1 MAQQGR
7 NDNTYGFDELA
18 FWRPID
24 AENRPV
30 YRAVL
35 RESRAIQDEAQDI
48 LNRFAGLSMMGLLP
62 KAQVERLHRDIA
74 RWKKQGE
81 STGELR
87 LLMQDAQRRTRM
99 RCDEAMLLY
108 LMHAISDS
116 YARISETDRGALLSA
131 SRIAYKRAFAEGNE
145 ITRLGAKS
153 VPGAKFVR
161 DTLSNN
167 PLPTGLT
174 YEQALAADAAYRA
187 REITKQAVVDSSQGK
202 ELSMDSEPMQAI
214 LRRQRAWQLREV
226 KEAPEEREVQNPPE
240 ERETREAPENRE
252 EREAPGS
259 RFTGYY
265 DMVMG
270 FIVGHTV
277 VQAFMDAGVKAYR
290 FIATIDDRT
299 TSECRALHGKVF
311 RMEELKLGINAP
323 PVYPPPH
330 PCRSVIQAVEVAD
343 TGQHDIIGIGRGTGI
358 SSDGGALVEN
368 AVNVGHINFNDST
381 QVEEQFRDFIDKNRD
396 SDHESIRI
404 ITKSGD
410 VYDIL
415 GGQVRINLEGMDDFL
430 DGAKT
435 IHNHPTG
442 YSEYS
447 FSSDRQDDDIP
458 SFFRENG
465 SMMEAFD
472 EKYRYRFN
480 RPANVTLEQWNEAY
494 AASDKIAFE
503 MLDAEGYSLD
513 DDLVTLLQHYKILG
527 TCKSL
532 GIDGS
537 YTRWEF

>member
-62 KAQVERLHRDIA
+62 KAQVERLHRDIV

-81 STGELR
+81 SIGELR
-87 LLMQDAQRRTRM
+87 LLMQDAQHRTRI

-108 LMHAISDS
+108 LMHVISDS
-116 YARISETDRGALLSA
+116 YAKISEIDRDALLSA

-145 ITRLGAKS
+145 ITRLGTKNT
-153 VPGAKFVR
+153 PGAKFVR

-226 KEAPEEREVQNPPE
+226 QKTPE
-240 ERETREAPENRE
+240 
-252 EREAPGS
+252 G
-259 RFTGYY
+259 RFAGYY

-277 VQAFMDAGVKAYR
+277 VQAFIDAGVKAYR

-330 PCRSVIQAVEVAD
+330 PCRSVIQAVEVDAPQFTSAFGRGIINPRGDGVGIDIEIDRFTPCLLD
-343 TGQHDIIGIGRGTGI
+343 TETNELVETEYKLVTASELKGLKANGWLFNWRGKDLSNSEIYKLTLQGDDEIQGLVAVESREENLAYHLSLVESAPENRLGRHYEGVGGHLFAIAAKKSLEAGYGGFIFFEAKNIELVNHYQTRFGATWIGRP
-358 SSDGGALVEN
+358 
-368 AVNVGHINFNDST
+368 H
-381 QVEEQFRDFIDKNRD
+381 
-396 SDHESIRI
+396 
-404 ITKSGD
+404 
-410 VYDIL
+410 
-415 GGQVRINLEGMDDFL
+415 
-430 DGAKT
+430 
-435 IHNHPTG
+435 
-442 YSEYS
+442 EYS
-447 FSSDRQDDDIP
+447 MII
-458 SFFRENG
+458 
-465 SMMEAFD
+465 D
-472 EKYRYRFN
+472 EKAAQELLDNY
-480 RPANVTLEQWNEAY
+480 TLNGG
-494 AASDKIAFE
+494 D
-503 MLDAEGYSLD
+503 
-513 DDLVTLLQHYKILG
+513 
-527 TCKSL
+527 
-532 GIDGS
+532 
-537 YTRWEF
+537 

>member
-48 LNRFAGLSMMGLLP
+48 LNRFAGLSMMGVLP

-116 YARISETDRGALLSA
+116 YARISETDRDALLSA
-131 SRIAYKRAFAEGNE
+131 SKIVYKRAFAEGNE
-145 ITRLGAKS
+145 VTRLGARNA
-153 VPGAKFVR
+153 PGAKFVR

-174 YEQALAADAAYRA
+174 YEQALVADAAYRA

-226 KEAPEEREVQNPPE
+226 QKTPE
-240 ERETREAPENRE
+240 
-252 EREAPGS
+252 G
-259 RFTGYY
+259 RFAGYY

-277 VQAFMDAGVKAYR
+277 VQAFIDAGVKAYR

-330 PCRSVIQAVEVAD
+330 PCRSVIQAVEVDAEGLPAARGSDVFSGSGEKVYYDPSYDYSVRIPRYNDMVNESISTACEDVAKRGTEDGCEHMRLIDAD
-343 TGQHDIIGIGRGTGI
+343 TGELAYIEDGT
-358 SSDGGALVEN
+358 
-368 AVNVGHINFNDST
+368 
-381 QVEEQFRDFIDKNRD
+381 
-396 SDHESIRI
+396 
-404 ITKSGD
+404 
-410 VYDIL
+410 
-415 GGQVRINLEGMDDFL
+415 MDDPEAVGGDRFW
-430 DGAKT
+430 DFARNNKDRRFVFV
-435 IHNHPTG
+435 HNH
-442 YSEYS
+442 
-447 FSSDRQDDDIP
+447 
-458 SFFRENG
+458 
-465 SMMEAFD
+465 
-472 EKYRYRFN
+472 
-480 RPANVTLEQWNEAY
+480 NEAQPLSETDVQTLLTTPCIDTMVAVQNNGVKY
-494 AASDKIAFE
+494 IAPKNEGVKLNSFLLDPLYPEIEKELRIRSQNGMLASERSIVRWE
-503 MLDAEGYSLD
+503 MLFERLKRDY
-513 DDLVTLLQHYKILG
+513 LG
-527 TCKSL
+527 EYYE
-532 GIDGS
+532 DGK
-537 YTRWEF
+537 

>member
-7 NDNTYGFDELA
+7 NNNTYGFDELA

-226 KEAPEEREVQNPPE
+226 QKTPE
-240 ERETREAPENRE
+240 
-252 EREAPGS
+252 G
-259 RFTGYY
+259 RFAGYY

-330 PCRSVIQAVEVAD
+330 PCRSVIQAVEVESRRGAGGD
-343 TGQHDIIGIGRGTGI
+343 DGQP
-358 SSDGGALVEN
+358 GAIVHEMKGHIDPNDHIMIEKLVKAFCKQYAKSPVEN
-368 AVNVGHINFNDST
+368 MLVITKEGEIHFITDNNPKGVDSSYLGDKMKGSYNIHTHPPDST
-381 QVEEQFRDFIDKNRD
+381 QF
-396 SDHESIRI
+396 
-404 ITKSGD
+404 
-410 VYDIL
+410 
-415 GGQVRINLEGMDDFL
+415 
-430 DGAKT
+430 
-435 IHNHPTG
+435 
-442 YSEYS
+442 S
-447 FSSDRQDDDIP
+447 FSTEIDMP
-458 SFFRENG
+458 NFFEDG
-465 SMMEAFD
+465 SAVMEAVD
-472 EKYRYRFN
+472 YKYRYRFE
-480 RPANVTLEQWNEAY
+480 RPEWLTWEKWDKARAEAGERLQDILEIRCKPDY
-494 AASDKIAFE
+494 SDYE
-503 MLDAEGYSLD
+503 
-513 DDLVTLLQHYKILG
+513 DLCQHCLMEETCRILG
-527 TCKSL
+527 INC
-532 GIDGS
+532 
-537 YTRWEF
+537 YTRWER

>member
-24 AENRPV
+24 AENRAV

-35 RESRAIQDEAQDI
+35 RESRVIQDEAQDV
-48 LNRFAGLSMMGLLP
+48 LNRFAGLSMLGLLP
-62 KAQVERLHRDIA
+62 RAQVERLHRDIT

-108 LMHAISDS
+108 LMRVISDS
-116 YARISETDRGALLSA
+116 YARVSEVDRDALLSA

-145 ITRLGAKS
+145 ITHLGTKNA
-153 VPGAKFVR
+153 PGAKFVR

-187 REITKQAVVDSSQGK
+187 REITRQAVVDSSQGK
-202 ELSMDSEPMQAI
+202 ELSMDSEPMQAV
-214 LRRQRAWQLREV
+214 LKRQRAWQLREV
-226 KEAPEEREVQNPPE
+226 QKTPE
-240 ERETREAPENRE
+240 
-252 EREAPGS
+252 G
-259 RFTGYY
+259 RFAGYY

-299 TSECRALHGKVF
+299 TGECRALHGKVF

-330 PCRSVIQAVEVAD
+330 PCRSVIQAVEVDAPDNAAAYDRQQNGDAPVQAKIAD
-343 TGQHDIIGIGRGTGI
+343 VTIQGHTLYSVTDAAIQAVPKPFFQGLSNRMNTQAQAYAREILSSVKGLPEGTEATI
-358 SSDGGALVEN
+358 SFS
-368 AVNVGHINFNDST
+368 
-381 QVEEQFRDFIDKNRD
+381 
-396 SDHESIRI
+396 
-404 ITKSGD
+404 
-410 VYDIL
+410 
-415 GGQVRINLEGMDDFL
+415 L
-430 DGAKT
+430 DGSLVKRATGTTDDMSVSIQDLKERYVAL
-435 IHNHPTG
+435 HNHPSNDILSPEDVAALIRHERMAAVGAVGNKGALFTCEKVFG
-442 YSEYS
+442 YNQKKAWLM
-447 FSSDRQDDDIP
+447 FDRLQRNYDMRDL
-458 SFFRENG
+458 SQRF
-465 SMMEAFD
+465 AFMD
-472 EKYRYRFN
+472 ALRKEGEKYGLHFN
-480 RPANVTLEQWNEAY
+480 
-494 AASDKIAFE
+494 
-503 MLDAEGYSLD
+503 G
-513 DDLVTLLQHYKILG
+513 
-527 TCKSL
+527 
-532 GIDGS
+532 
-537 YTRWEF
+537 